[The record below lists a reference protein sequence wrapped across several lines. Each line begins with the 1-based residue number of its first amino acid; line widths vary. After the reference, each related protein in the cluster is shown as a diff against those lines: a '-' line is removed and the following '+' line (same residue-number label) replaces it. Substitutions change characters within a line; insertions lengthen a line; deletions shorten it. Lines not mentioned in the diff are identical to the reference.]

1 MQKREF
7 RYRQLKF
14 ILAWML
20 VLAAPFILFVPD
32 LLSPIEGAAYYI
44 ANTLIMAVI
53 VFVLWRFMNA
63 LPGIQRKGC

>member
-20 VLAAPFILFVPD
+20 LPAAPFILSVPD
-32 LLSPIEGAAYYI
+32 LLPLIEGAAYYI

-53 VFVLWRFMNA
+53 VCVLWRFMNA

>member
-20 VLAAPFILFVPD
+20 LHAAPFILFVPD
-32 LLSPIEGAAYYI
+32 LLP
-44 ANTLIMAVI
+44 L
-53 VFVLWRFMNA
+53 
-63 LPGIQRKGC
+63 